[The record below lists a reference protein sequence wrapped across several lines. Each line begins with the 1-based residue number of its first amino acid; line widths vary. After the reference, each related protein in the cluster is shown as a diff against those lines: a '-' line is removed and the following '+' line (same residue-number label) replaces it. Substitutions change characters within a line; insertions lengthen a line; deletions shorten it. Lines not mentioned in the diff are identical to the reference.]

1 MFKLITRLIGV
12 IIFAGIVFL
21 ALAMWEGGKPFRWVG
36 IKSQKAGEAIMK
48 KSEEV
53 GAEAD
58 RIRKKSETIRSVA
71 EGVAGGI
78 RKTGEKIKDITG
90 AKKEK

>member
-1 MFKLITRLIGV
+1 MFKLITRLIG
-12 IIFAGIVFL
+12 IIILAGIVFL

-36 IKSQKAGEAIMK
+36 IKSKQAGEAIMK
-48 KSEEV
+48 KSEEI

-58 RIRKKSETIRSVA
+58 RIRKKSETIRSVT
-71 EGVAGGI
+71 ERVGGGI
-78 RKTGEKIKDITG
+78 KKTGEKIKDITG